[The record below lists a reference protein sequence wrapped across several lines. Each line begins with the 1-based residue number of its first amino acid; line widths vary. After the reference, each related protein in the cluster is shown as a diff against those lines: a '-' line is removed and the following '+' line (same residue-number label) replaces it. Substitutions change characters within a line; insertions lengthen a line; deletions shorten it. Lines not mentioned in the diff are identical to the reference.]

1 MLRNNFIWV
10 LHLGMNGLTPNEK
23 SGIKKE
29 QAFQRV
35 RLDSVNSKSLL
46 RSQWPHEALNFTRW
60 LAEPENLELLGD
72 ELGIGIKLQADRGER
87 RQVQRGHFGA
97 GGELRP
103 AHHHREPA

>member
-1 MLRNNFIWV
+1 MK
-10 LHLGMNGLTPNEK
+10 LGKL
-23 SGIKKE
+23 KK
-29 QAFQRV
+29 
-35 RLDSVNSKSLL
+35 LDL

-87 RQVQRGHFGA
+87 RQVQRGHPGA